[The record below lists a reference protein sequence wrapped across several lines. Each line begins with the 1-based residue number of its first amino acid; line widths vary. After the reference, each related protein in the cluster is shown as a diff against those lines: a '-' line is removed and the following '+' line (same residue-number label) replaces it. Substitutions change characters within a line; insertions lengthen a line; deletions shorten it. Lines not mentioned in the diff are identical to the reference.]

1 MFQTHC
7 KNVPKY
13 LLPFF
18 ISDIV
23 YLQNIENNYYLFRAE
38 FMQET
43 LVVLS
48 TQMFLFSYLQY
59 CKDYFLNE
67 I

>member
-7 KNVPKY
+7 KNVPKD

-23 YLQNIENNYYLFRAE
+23 FLQNIENNIPDYYLFRAE

-48 TQMFLFSYLQY
+48 TQMFLFSY
-59 CKDYFLNE
+59 
-67 I
+67 